1 MSGNIQISTSESWLN
16 YAPPI
21 PSAIP
26 KSILSIPQFF
36 VSALPVALSFDQSI
50 QGKSRLY
57 SQESHLGVK
66 LGANIVVS
74 VLSSVV
80 RDTLRAFQVSF
91 VTNGYASK
99 SEHSYEEYLPFRGG
113 GTDATFGLALDAS
126 RALQE
131 QPLAF
136 QVEKSYLEWFTIPG
150 HKESLNAAIQENV
163 KGESRVDVTGKLA
176 DLFGKSG
183 GDRTKRLQNLIGMR
197 DKLKILRYSDIA
209 NDANLG
215 IVDDAAAALVGP
227 IEDGAGAARHVHF
240 ANDVY
245 GESLQVKDLSPAG
258 IKTLFQKILRLSDD
272 VDPTLDQ
279 IEAYAVK
286 LNAEIEEATIDSRF
300 INDFELRA

>member
-113 GTDATFGLALDAS
+113 GLM
-126 RALQE
+126 
-131 QPLAF
+131 PL
-136 QVEKSYLEWFTIPG
+136 
-150 HKESLNAAIQENV
+150 
-163 KGESRVDVTGKLA
+163 
-176 DLFGKSG
+176 
-183 GDRTKRLQNLIGMR
+183 
-197 DKLKILRYSDIA
+197 
-209 NDANLG
+209 LG
-215 IVDDAAAALVGP
+215 
-227 IEDGAGAARHVHF
+227 
-240 ANDVY
+240 
-245 GESLQVKDLSPAG
+245 
-258 IKTLFQKILRLSDD
+258 
-272 VDPTLDQ
+272 
-279 IEAYAVK
+279 
-286 LNAEIEEATIDSRF
+286 
-300 INDFELRA
+300 